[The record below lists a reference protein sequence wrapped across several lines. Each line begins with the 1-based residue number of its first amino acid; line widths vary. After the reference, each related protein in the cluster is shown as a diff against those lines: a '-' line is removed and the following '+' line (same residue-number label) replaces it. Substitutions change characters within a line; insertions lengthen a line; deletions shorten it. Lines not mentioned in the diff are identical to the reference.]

1 MQTNKFYVTTP
12 IYYVNDRPH
21 IGHAYTTILADVLAR
36 YHRLL
41 NVPTFFLTGSDEHGQ
56 KVQQAA
62 EKGGVTPQQHADAT
76 VVRFQELWKKLE
88 ITNDDFIRTTEAR
101 HKDVVQKIFQQLYE
115 RDEIYRSE
123 YDGWY
128 CVPCERFFMEKD
140 LDNGACPDCKRPVE
154 RIRESNYFLR
164 MSKYQEWLIQY
175 IQDHPKFIQPDFRRN
190 ETLGFLRKKLNDL
203 CVSRPKSRLSWG
215 IELPF
220 DKDFVAYVW
229 CDALANY
236 ISAVGYLSDDKKF
249 EKWWPASYHLIGK
262 DILTTHTVY
271 WPIMLKAMGVEMPEA
286 IFAHGWWLMGDSKM
300 SKTTGNVVDPMAFC
314 DKYGVDAFRYFLMA
328 EMILGQDANFT
339 EEAFIRRYNAD
350 LANDLGN
357 MLSRLIKMI
366 STYTGGVL
374 PEPDVSGEDE
384 FTLRSAALE
393 AAGTMETAIT
403 NMRLDM
409 GLTAVTN
416 VVRAAN
422 RYLEKKQPW
431 TLAKQ
436 EDKRPLN
443 TVLYTAAETLRIV
456 SGLLYP
462 VMPGKMSE
470 LRLVLGIHETVPDI
484 RSLKEWGLLK
494 PGSRLGEM
502 QSLFPRIMPVLS
514 AANAAGT
521 AATTASDGAGA
532 PSACSGQAAAT
543 TKTAGG
549 VVTGVSPVP
558 APVGLALVEYADFQ
572 KIQLRTAK
580 IMEAEKV
587 VGADKLLK
595 LQIDVGGEK
604 RQLVAGIAL
613 HYEPALLLGK
623 TVVVVANLKPAT
635 IRGVESNGM
644 LLAASIGK
652 ELKLI
657 TVDGE
662 MPSGAIVK

>member
-1 MQTNKFYVTTP
+1 MQNKKFYVTTP

-41 NVPTFFLTGSDEHGQ
+41 NIPTFFLTGSDEHGQ

-62 EKGGVTPQQHADAT
+62 EKGGVTPQQHADTT
-76 VVRFQELWKKLE
+76 VVRFQELWKKLN
-88 ITNDDFIRTTEAR
+88 ITHDDFIRTTEPR
-101 HKDVVQKIFQQLYE
+101 HKEVVQKIFQTLYE
-115 RDEIYRSE
+115 KDEIYRAE

-140 LDNGACPDCKRPVE
+140 LDNGNCPDCKRAVE

-229 CDALANY
+229 CDALTNY
-236 ISAVGYLSDDKKF
+236 ISAVGYLADEAKF
-249 EKWWPASYHLIGK
+249 KKWWPASYHLIGK

-271 WPIMLKAMGVEMPEA
+271 WPIMLKAMGVEMPESV
-286 IFAHGWWLMGDSKM
+286 FAHGWWLMGDSKM
-300 SKTTGNVVDPMAFC
+300 SKSAGNVVNPMEFV

-328 EMILGQDANFT
+328 EMILGQDASFT
-339 EEAFIRRYNAD
+339 EEAFVRRYNAD

-357 MLSRLIKMI
+357 MLSRLIKMLG
-366 STYTGGVL
+366 SYTAGVL
-374 PEPDVSGEDE
+374 PEPDGTGADE
-384 FTLRSAALE
+384 AELRAAALE
-393 AAGTMETAIT
+393 AAGTMETSIA
-403 NMRLDM
+403 NMRLDQ
-409 GLTAVTN
+409 GLGAVAN

-436 EDKRPLN
+436 ADKKPLH

-470 LRLVLGIHETVPDI
+470 LRAILGIKESAPDMG
-484 RSLKEWGLLK
+484 SLKQWGLLK

-502 QSLFPRIMPVLS
+502 QSLFPRIMPTPPS
-514 AANAAGT
+514 ASAPVATGVPPVPVVKDAAGT
-521 AATTASDGAGA
+521 
-532 PSACSGQAAAT
+532 
-543 TKTAGG
+543 
-549 VVTGVSPVP
+549 
-558 APVGLALVEYADFQ
+558 PVGVALVEYADFQ

-580 IMEAEKV
+580 ILEAEKV
-587 VGADKLLK
+587 AGADKLLK
-595 LQIDVGGEK
+595 LQIEVGGER
-604 RQLVAGIAL
+604 RQLVAGIAM
-613 HYEPALLLGK
+613 HYDPAVLPGK
-623 TVVVVANLKPAT
+623 MVVVVANLKPAV

-644 LLAASIGK
+644 LLAASAGRD
-652 ELKLI
+652 LKLI

>member
-1 MQTNKFYVTTP
+1 MSSYFSRTEVIDMQNNKFYVTTP

-41 NVPTFFLTGSDEHGQ
+41 GVPTFFLTGSDEHGQ

-62 EKGGVTPQQHADAT
+62 EKGGVSPQQHADTT

-101 HKDVVQKIFQQLYE
+101 HKDVVQKIFQDLYE

-175 IQDHPKFIQPDFRRN
+175 IQEHPKFIQPDFRRN
-190 ETLGFLRKKLNDL
+190 ETLGFLRKKLTDL

-229 CDALANY
+229 CDALTNY
-236 ISAVGYLSDDKKF
+236 ISAVGYLSDDEKF
-249 EKWWPASYHLIGK
+249 KKWWPASYHLIGK

-271 WPIMLKAMGVEMPEA
+271 WPIMLKAMGVELPETV
-286 IFAHGWWLMGDSKM
+286 FAHGWWLMGDAKM
-300 SKTTGNVVDPMAFC
+300 SKTTGNVVDPMQFV
-314 DKYGVDAFRYFLMA
+314 DQYGVDAFRYFLMA
-328 EMILGQDANFT
+328 EMVLGQDASFT
-339 EEAFIRRYNAD
+339 EDAFIRRYNAD

-374 PEPDVSGEDE
+374 PAPDVTGEDE
-384 FTLRSAALE
+384 LTLRSAALE
-393 AAGTMETAIT
+393 AAGTMETMIT
-403 NMRLDM
+403 NMRIDM
-409 GLTAVTN
+409 GLTAVAN

-436 EDKRPLN
+436 EDKRPLH

-470 LRLVLGIHETVPDI
+470 LRMTLGIQETVPDI
-484 RSLKEWGLLK
+484 RSLKDWGLLK
-494 PGSRLGEM
+494 PGTRLGEM
-502 QSLFPRIMPVLS
+502 QSLFPRIMPVV
-514 AANAAGT
+514 A
-521 AATTASDGAGA
+521 
-532 PSACSGQAAAT
+532 QAAPVAPP
-543 TKTAGG
+543 A
-549 VVTGVSPVP
+549 VAVAPTGV
-558 APVGLALVEYADFQ
+558 ALVEYVDFQ

-580 IMEAEKV
+580 ILVAEKV
-587 VGADKLLK
+587 AGADKLLK
-595 LQIDVGGEK
+595 LQIELGGEN
-604 RQLVAGIAL
+604 RQLVAGIAQ
-613 HYEPALLLGK
+613 HYEPEVLIGK

-644 LLAASIGK
+644 LLAASVGK
-652 ELKLI
+652 NLKLI

-662 MPSGAIVK
+662 FPSGAVVK